1 VLNFSRQRVPV
12 GAMTGGN
19 SAKRDVR
26 FIRAI
31 RIVFMNKTGGRF
43 PGRFSAKSVVTIF
56 VIRFNLVLAQ
66 LDGLIT
72 TFMMLSQGSV
82 CLW

>member
-1 VLNFSRQRVPV
+1 
-12 GAMTGGN
+12 
-19 SAKRDVR
+19 
-26 FIRAI
+26 
-31 RIVFMNKTGGRF
+31 MNKTGGRF